1 MGVGAS
7 EERMLQPGTIGDQI
21 LELVKAN
28 PLCTLEKLTQALPEL
43 HWYNVYIE
51 VDRLSRS
58 GRLGMIHVPS
68 TIILRLP

>member
-1 MGVGAS
+1 
-7 EERMLQPGTIGDQI
+7 MLQRPTIGERI

-43 HWYNVYIE
+43 HWYNVYLE

-58 GRLGMIHVPS
+58 GRLGMIYVLS

>member
-1 MGVGAS
+1 
-7 EERMLQPGTIGDQI
+7 MLQPGTIGDQI

-28 PLCTLEKLTQALPEL
+28 PLCTLEKLTQAFPEL
-43 HWYNVYIE
+43 YWYNVYVE

-58 GRLGMIHVPS
+58 GRLGMIQVLS

>member
-1 MGVGAS
+1 
-7 EERMLQPGTIGDQI
+7 MLQPGTIGDRI

-28 PLCTLEKLTQALPEL
+28 PLCTLAKLTQAFPEL
-43 HWYNVYIE
+43 HWSKVYLE

-58 GRLGMIHVPS
+58 RRLRMIYVLS